1 MEVTR
6 KKEKQRKTE
15 KGKGTMETSK
25 RITRRNNK
33 LTDCEK
39 GKWEGQ
45 RERGDEDAK
54 RHNDNG
60 QRHGP
65 RLSLPQRQD
74 TRTGG

>member
-1 MEVTR
+1 MR
-6 KKEKQRKTE
+6 KSQEKRERE
-15 KGKGTMETSK
+15 KGTTETSK

-39 GKWEGQ
+39 GKRKREGQ
-45 RERGDEDAK
+45 REKGRGADEDAN

-60 QRHGP
+60 QGHGP

>member
-1 MEVTR
+1 MR
-6 KKEKQRKTE
+6 KSQEKRETE
-15 KGKGTMETSK
+15 KGTTETSK

-33 LTDCEK
+33 LTNCEK
-39 GKWEGQ
+39 GKREGQ
-45 RERGDEDAK
+45 REKGKRGADEDAN

-60 QRHGP
+60 QGHGP